1 MSSFIMSKSEVGV
14 LFDLMGASSIPV
26 GIVDFTEVS
35 EAEYRQIVE
44 SFLDNKLIDS
54 ESKGFRPDKGL
65 ERFLLP
71 IINNRVLMIFNYGID
86 GTCTF
91 NVSLYFA
98 EGGLVALLENNE
110 KTIKFLTLDS
120 IDDLLLFI
128 PDINAAGAIL
138 GGGAELYISY
148 VLVDKVSSIVHCTR
162 IDLEKDVARIVEGK
176 RTMDDAT
183 PVEASMETKI
193 SEYREMLHNK
203 LREVYN
209 VAGC

>member
-26 GIVDFTEVS
+26 GIDDFTEVS
-35 EAEYRQIVE
+35 EAEYQQIVE
-44 SFLDNKLIDS
+44 SFLDNKLIDR

-71 IINNRVLMIFNYGID
+71 IIKNRVIMIFNYGID

-98 EGGLVALLENNE
+98 EVGLVALLENND

-128 PDINAAGAIL
+128 PDINSAGTIFD
-138 GGGAELYISY
+138 GGAELYISY
-148 VLVDKVSSIVHCTR
+148 VLVDKVSSIIHCTR

-176 RTMDDAT
+176 RTTDAA
-183 PVEASMETKI
+183 PIEASMETKV
-193 SEYREMLHNK
+193 SEYREMLCNK